1 LLHFDERFME
11 ITSQTSAGQLQ
22 GNVLFYS
29 RPEPLS
35 AGSHGKLGLRRI
47 DGPFRFAARSQV
59 TPLTVAEFPAAAV
72 CFPIIFAGENF
83 QPLVVMGV
91 NADSNLFIGPD
102 GGFAAG
108 TYIPAYIRRYP
119 FVLAND
125 ATNDK
130 LVVCIDRDAPM
141 LGELPDLAFF
151 DAAGE
156 PTEYTRNCIQFC
168 NDFEV
173 EVRRTESFVKLLRD
187 NDLFETRKSQY
198 TPPNP
203 DGTPGVPQ
211 TVAEYYAVSETKLKA
226 LSPEKLNELIQNG
239 ALGQIYAHLTSL
251 QGWDRLIS
259 LTMARGAGPRPAN
272 LN

>member
-1 LLHFDERFME
+1 ME
-11 ITSQTSAGQLQ
+11 ITNQTANGQLQ

-29 RPEPLS
+29 RPEPLNPDN
-35 AGSHGKLGLRRI
+35 HGRLGLRRI
-47 DGPFRFAARSQV
+47 DTPFQFAARSQV
-59 TPLTVAEFPAAAV
+59 APLTVAEFSLAAI
-72 CFPIIFAGENF
+72 CYPIIFAGESF
-83 QPLVVMGV
+83 QPLAVMGI
-91 NADSNLFIGPD
+91 NADSNVYIGANGAFEP
-102 GGFAAG
+102 GS
-108 TYIPAYIRRYP
+108 YIPAYIRRYP

-151 DAAGE
+151 DAAGQ

-173 EVRRTESFVKLLRD
+173 EVRRTESFVNLLRE
-187 NDLFETRKSQY
+187 NDLFETRNAQY

-203 DGTPGVPQ
+203 DGTQGAPQ
-211 TVAEYYAVSETKLKA
+211 MVAEFYAVSETKLKA
-226 LSPEKLNELIQNG
+226 LPPAKLNELMQNG
-239 ALGQIYAHLTSL
+239 ALSQIYAHLTSL
-251 QGWDRLIS
+251 NGWDRLIA
-259 LTMARGAGPRPAN
+259 LTLVRSPAQRPAN

>member
-1 LLHFDERFME
+1 ME
-11 ITSQTSAGQLQ
+11 ISTQTAAGQLA

-35 AGSHGKLGLRRI
+35 RDAHARLGLRRV
-47 DGPFRFAARSQV
+47 DTPFAFAARSQV
-59 TPLTVAEFPAAAV
+59 TPLTVAEFQSAAL
-72 CFPIIFAGENF
+72 CFPIIFAGEMF
-83 QPLVVMGV
+83 QPLAVMGI
-91 NADSNLFIGPD
+91 NADTNMFIRPD
-102 GGFAAG
+102 GGFEIG
-108 TYIPAYIRRYP
+108 VYIPAYIRRYP

-125 ATNDK
+125 AARDQ

-156 PTEYTRNCIQFC
+156 PTEYTKNCIQFC

-173 EVRRTESFVKLLRD
+173 EVRRTESFVTLLREL
-187 NDLFETRKSQY
+187 DLFETRSALY

-203 DGTPGVPQ
+203 DGTPGAPQ
-211 TVAEYYAVSETKLKA
+211 TIAEYYAVSETKLKA
-226 LSPEKLNELIQNG
+226 LPTERLNDMMQNG
-239 ALGQIYAHLTSL
+239 ALAQIYAHLVSL
-251 QGWDRLIS
+251 NGWDRLIS
-259 LTMARGAGPRPAN
+259 LTIARQAGMLRPAN